1 MIKEQL
7 TFFPPS
13 HNQYLEDLT
22 VYTAMHGVGFKF
34 VQSVLHAVGITKM
47 WVVPEQ
53 RDPDPEFPTV
63 HYPNPE

>member
-1 MIKEQL
+1 MIKERL
-7 TFFPPS
+7 TFYPATLNS
-13 HNQYLEDLT
+13 QLEGVT

-53 RDPDPEFPTV
+53 RDPDP
-63 HYPNPE
+63 